1 MKIDEE
7 KANECLCLWS
17 QHIFFKELFNIISLF
32 YFFTLP
38 VVRVH
43 RIILIPV
50 YHLLI
55 IQHNKR
61 TTTNHETN
69 PEHHDNHHPFK
80 SYSSNYQN
88 GVKSCYFN
96 IRIFLVTSTFSNFC
110 LVYILF

>member
-43 RIILIPV
+43 RIIPV

-61 TTTNHETN
+61 TTTNLTRPIRNTTTITTHSN
-69 PEHHDNHHPFK
+69 PTLPIIKME
-80 SYSSNYQN
+80 
-88 GVKSCYFN
+88 
-96 IRIFLVTSTFSNFC
+96 
-110 LVYILF
+110 